1 MVGGKVVE
9 VLFEEN
15 RIFLNV
21 QDRTYPKDRCGIYV
35 VRDPDSEKIEVGDQV
50 WWQGKIVYWTPTV
63 TVLGGDVVDYP
74 LDRAS
79 YSGVDHPQGKDVLDH
94 SEVV

>member
-35 VRDPDSEKIEVGDQV
+35 LRDCHSERIEAGDQV
-50 WWQGKIVYWTPTV
+50 WWQGNKVFWTPT
-63 TVLGGDVVDYP
+63 GDDVVDFV
-74 LDRAS
+74 LDRVS
-79 YSGVDHPQGKDVLDH
+79 YSGVDHPLGKDVLDH
-94 SEVV
+94 SEIV